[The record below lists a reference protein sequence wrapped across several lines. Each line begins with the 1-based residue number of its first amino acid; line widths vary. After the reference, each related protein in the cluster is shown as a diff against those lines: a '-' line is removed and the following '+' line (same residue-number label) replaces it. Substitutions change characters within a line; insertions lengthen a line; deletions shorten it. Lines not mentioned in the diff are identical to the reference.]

1 MSLAPDRGV
10 VFISGASGALGSAV
24 SDVFLARGATVVG
37 VASRWSAERAAAQG
51 EHFFTIDADLETTAG
66 AEAAVRTTLTRAH
79 RIDAVVH
86 VAGGY
91 VGGKTIAETDDA
103 TWDHMLNLNLRTAFN
118 VFRAALPHLLQQKS
132 GRLVAIGSR
141 AGEQPVATLGAY
153 GVSKAAL
160 SMLVRTIAAEVVN
173 TGVTANIV
181 LPSVIDTTANRVAMP
196 KADFSRW
203 VQPRAIAELIAYLCS
218 DLGRDVNGAAIPV
231 YGGA

>member
-10 VFISGASGALGSAV
+10 IFISGASGALGSAV
-24 SDVFLARGATVVG
+24 TEVFLARGATVVG
-37 VASRWSAERAAAQG
+37 VAPHWHPERAAAQG
-51 EHFFTIDADLETTAG
+51 ERFFTIDADLETTAG
-66 AEAAVRTTLTRAH
+66 AESAVRATLARAH

-86 VAGGY
+86 VTGGY
-91 VGGKTIAETDDA
+91 TGGKTIAETDDA

-118 VFRAALPHLLQQKS
+118 VFRAVLPHLLAQKS

-141 AGEQPVATLGAY
+141 AAEQPAATLGAY

-181 LPSVIDTTANRVAMP
+181 LPSVIDTAANRVAMP

>member
-1 MSLAPDRGV
+1 MSLSPDRGV

-24 SDVFLARGATVVG
+24 TDVFLARGATVVG
-37 VASRWSAERAAAQG
+37 VAPRWSAERAAAQG
-51 EHFFTIDADLETTAG
+51 DRFLTIDADLETTAG
-66 AEAAVRTTLTRAH
+66 AEAALRTTLTRAH
-79 RIDAVVH
+79 RVDAVIH

-118 VFRAALPHLLQQKS
+118 VFRAALPHLVAQKS

-181 LPSVIDTTANRVAMP
+181 LPSVIDTATNRVAMP
-196 KADFSRW
+196 KADSSRW
-203 VQPRAIAELIAYLCS
+203 VQPRVIAELIAYLCS
-218 DLGRDVNGAAIPV
+218 DLARDVNGAAIPV

>member
-24 SDVFLARGATVVG
+24 TEVFLARGATVAG
-37 VASRWSAERAAAQG
+37 VAPRWKPERAAAQG
-51 EHFFTIDADLETTAG
+51 ERFFTIDADLETTAG
-66 AEAAVRTTLTRAH
+66 AESAVRATLSRAQ
-79 RIDAVVH
+79 RIDAVIH

-118 VFRAALPHLLQQKS
+118 VFRAALPHLLEQKS

-141 AGEQPVATLGAY
+141 AAEQPVATLGAY

-160 SMLVRTIAAEVVN
+160 SMLVRTIAAEVVGS
-173 TGVTANIV
+173 GVTANIV
-181 LPSVIDTTANRVAMP
+181 LPSVIDTAANRVAMP
-196 KADFSRW
+196 KADFPRW

-218 DLGRDVNGAAIPV
+218 DLGRDVNGAAIPI